1 MLEEYIE
8 KLKPF
13 VMKLFKNDS
22 TGREDAKEIKPNPE
36 IYLKIMKELQV
47 TKEQC
52 WIFEDSL
59 IGVDAANNAGIDVVA
74 MYDKYSDL
82 ERDEIEKKSSYNF
95 SNYKDVIQ
103 NLLKEDL

>member
-52 WIFEDSL
+52 
-59 IGVDAANNAGIDVVA
+59 
-74 MYDKYSDL
+74 
-82 ERDEIEKKSSYNF
+82 
-95 SNYKDVIQ
+95 
-103 NLLKEDL
+103 